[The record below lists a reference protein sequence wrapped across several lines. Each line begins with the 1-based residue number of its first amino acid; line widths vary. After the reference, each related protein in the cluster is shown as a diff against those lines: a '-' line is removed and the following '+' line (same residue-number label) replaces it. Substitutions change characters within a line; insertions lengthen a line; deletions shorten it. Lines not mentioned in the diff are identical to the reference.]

1 MSALERDDLLSLR
14 KVKESMREKEEDAIP
29 NAKGKYIYVGYKG
42 EFDPTK
48 SFLDMKRLDNNAG
61 REVYGVSI
69 VTVMPTEFFNILESK
84 LSYKRRF
91 YPQGDG

>member
-1 MSALERDDLLSLR
+1 MSTLRRRRVSSRAKDKGSLIYMSALERDDLLSLR
-14 KVKESMREKEEDAIP
+14 KVKESMREKEEYAIP

-61 REVYGVSI
+61 REV
-69 VTVMPTEFFNILESK
+69 SK
-84 LSYKRRF
+84 LKN
-91 YPQGDG
+91 GL